1 MSRKERRS
9 SDESSGG
16 GGGDAHPHPHR
27 PPKTKTEM
35 SIPKTSIT
43 SAPKMSNLHSQLTE
57 TTEIARQNIESA
69 MERGEALSSL
79 QDKASDLE
87 TKAAVFQGGVEKV
100 KKKIWWKEKKVLAVV
115 FGVTILI
122 IGAVV
127 ALVIIS
133 TMGTSSKF

>member
-16 GGGDAHPHPHR
+16 GDPHPHR

-35 SIPKTSIT
+35 SLPKTSIT

-57 TTEIARQNIESA
+57 TTEVARQNIESA

-87 TKAAVFQGGVEKV
+87 TKAAVFHGGVEKV
-100 KKKIWWKEKKVLAVV
+100 KRKIWWKDKKVLAVV
-115 FGVTILI
+115 FGVTLLV

-127 ALVIIS
+127 ALVVIS
-133 TMGTSSKF
+133 TMGSGSKL